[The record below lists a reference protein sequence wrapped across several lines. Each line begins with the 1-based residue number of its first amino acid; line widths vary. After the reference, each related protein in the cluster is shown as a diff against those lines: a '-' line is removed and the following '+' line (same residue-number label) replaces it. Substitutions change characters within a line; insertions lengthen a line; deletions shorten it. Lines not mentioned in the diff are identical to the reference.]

1 MIEKVHEIFLD
12 FESEIAELEARIN
25 ELRHVSNVKGTKILD
40 EISNLE
46 FKTKKLLK
54 AKYSSLSPWQR
65 VQVARHP
72 ERPHFIDYISGIFEN
87 FQELNGDRNFGQDD
101 AIIGGLASLDGQS
114 VMIIGQEKGN
124 DTNSRIKRN
133 FGMARPEGYRKSIR
147 LMNLAN
153 KFNLP
158 ILTFVDTAGAYPGVG
173 AEQRG
178 QSEAIASSIK
188 TCLSVDVPLISIII
202 GEGGSGGAV
211 AIATGD
217 RVLMLENSV
226 YSVISPEGCASI
238 LWQKEGFDEIA
249 ANSLKLTSSDL
260 VKLNVIDEVISEPL
274 GGAHRDI
281 DKTIENVKQS
291 LVKNLKELNSSKNT
305 NLLSLRRKKY
315 LKYGSTL
322 RV

>member
-1 MIEKVHEIFLD
+1 MKFFLD
-12 FESEIAELEARIN
+12 FEAEIAELEARIN
-25 ELRHVSNVKGTKILD
+25 ELRHVSNVKGSKILD

-72 ERPHFIDYISGIFEN
+72 ERPHFIDYISGIFED

-101 AIIGGLASLDGQS
+101 AIIGGLASLEGQS

-124 DTNSRIKRN
+124 DTSSRIKRN

-188 TCLSVDVPLISIII
+188 TCLSVEVPLISIII

-260 VKLNVIDEVISEPL
+260 VKLNVIDEVVSEPL
-274 GGAHRDI
+274 GGAHRDV

-291 LVKNLKELNSSKNT
+291 LVKNLKELNSSKHT
-305 NLLSLRRKKY
+305 SLLSLRREKY
-315 LKYGSTL
+315 LKYGSIL
-322 RV
+322 RVS

>member
-1 MIEKVHEIFLD
+1 MKFFLD
-12 FESEIAELEARIN
+12 FEAEIAEMEARIN

-54 AKYSSLSPWQR
+54 AKYSALSPWQR

-87 FQELNGDRNFGQDD
+87 FEELNGDRNFGQDD
-101 AIIGGLASLDGQS
+101 AIIGGLASINGQS

-124 DTNSRIKRN
+124 DTTSRIKRN

-147 LMNLAN
+147 LMKLAN

-260 VKLNVIDEVISEPL
+260 IKLKVIDEIISEPI
-274 GGAHRDI
+274 GGAHRDA
-281 DKTIENVKQS
+281 DTTIENVKQS
-291 LVKNLKELNSSKNT
+291 ILKNLKELNGDKNSS
-305 NLLSLRRKKY
+305 LLLLRRKKY

>member
-1 MIEKVHEIFLD
+1 MKFFLD
-12 FESEIAELEARIN
+12 FESEVAELEARIH

-153 KFNLP
+153 RFNLP

-238 LWQKEGFDEIA
+238 LWQKDGFDEIA
-249 ANSLKLTSSDL
+249 ANSLKLTASDL

-274 GGAHRDI
+274 GGAHRNI

-291 LVKNLKELNSSKNT
+291 LVKNLKELKSKKNT

>member
-1 MIEKVHEIFLD
+1 MKFFLD

>member
-1 MIEKVHEIFLD
+1 MKFFLD
-12 FESEIAELEARIN
+12 FEAEIAELEARIN

-72 ERPHFIDYISGIFEN
+72 ERPHFIDYISGIFEE
-87 FQELNGDRNFGQDD
+87 FQELSGDRNFGQDD
-101 AIIGGLASLDGQS
+101 AIIGGLASLYGES

-124 DTNSRIKRN
+124 DTTSRIKRN

-238 LWQKEGFDEIA
+238 LWQKDGFDEIA

-260 VKLNVIDEVISEPL
+260 VKLNVIDEVIAEPL

-305 NLLSLRRKKY
+305 SLLSLRRKKY

>member
-1 MIEKVHEIFLD
+1 MKFFLD
-12 FESEIAELEARIN
+12 FEAEIAELEARIN

-72 ERPHFIDYISGIFEN
+72 ERPHFIDYISGIFED
-87 FQELNGDRNFGQDD
+87 FQELSGDRNFGQDD
-101 AIIGGLASLDGQS
+101 AIIGGLASFYGES

-238 LWQKEGFDEIA
+238 LWQKDGFDEIA
-249 ANSLKLTSSDL
+249 ANNLKLTSSDL
-260 VKLNVIDEVISEPL
+260 VKLNVIDEVIAEPL

>member
-1 MIEKVHEIFLD
+1 MKFFLD
-12 FESEIAELEARIN
+12 FEAEIAELEARIN

-72 ERPHFIDYISGIFEN
+72 ERPHFIDYISGIFED
-87 FQELNGDRNFGQDD
+87 FQELSGDRNFGQDD
-101 AIIGGLASLDGQS
+101 AIIGGLASFDGQS

-188 TCLSVDVPLISIII
+188 TCLSVNVPLISIII

-260 VKLNVIDEVISEPL
+260 VKLNVIDEVIAEPL

>member
-1 MIEKVHEIFLD
+1 MKFFLD
-12 FESEIAELEARIN
+12 FESEIAKLEARIN

-40 EISNLE
+40 EITSLE

-54 AKYSSLSPWQR
+54 AKYSSLSPWQK

-158 ILTFVDTAGAYPGVG
+158 ILTFVDTAGA
-173 AEQRG
+173 
-178 QSEAIASSIK
+178 
-188 TCLSVDVPLISIII
+188 CLLYTSD
-202 GEGGSGGAV
+202 A
-211 AIATGD
+211 A
-217 RVLMLENSV
+217 
-226 YSVISPEGCASI
+226 
-238 LWQKEGFDEIA
+238 DE
-249 ANSLKLTSSDL
+249 
-260 VKLNVIDEVISEPL
+260 
-274 GGAHRDI
+274 
-281 DKTIENVKQS
+281 
-291 LVKNLKELNSSKNT
+291 
-305 NLLSLRRKKY
+305 
-315 LKYGSTL
+315 
-322 RV
+322 

>member
-1 MIEKVHEIFLD
+1 MKFFLD
-12 FESEIAELEARIN
+12 FESEIAEIEAKIN

-87 FQELNGDRNFGQDD
+87 FEELNGDRNFGQDD
-101 AIIGGLASLDGQS
+101 AIIGGLASLDGKS

-124 DTNSRIKRN
+124 DTSSRIKRN
-133 FGMARPEGYRKSIR
+133 FGMAKPEGYRKSIR

-153 KFNLP
+153 RFGLP
-158 ILTFVDTAGAYPGVG
+158 IITFVDTAGAYPGVG

-188 TCLSVDVPLISIII
+188 TCLSVNVPLISLII

-238 LWQKEGFDEIA
+238 LWQKEGYDEVA

-260 VKLNVIDEVISEPL
+260 IKLKVIDEIISEPI
-274 GGAHRDI
+274 GGAHRDVDTTI
-281 DKTIENVKQS
+281 DNVKQI
-291 LVKNLKELNSSKNT
+291 LVKNLKEINSNNNQ
-305 NLLSLRRKKY
+305 NLLDLRRKKY

>member
-1 MIEKVHEIFLD
+1 MKFFLD
-12 FESEIAELEARIN
+12 FESEIAQLEARIN

-72 ERPHFIDYISGIFEN
+72 ERPHFIDYISGIFED

-124 DTNSRIKRN
+124 DTSSRIKRN

-158 ILTFVDTAGAYPGVG
+158 ILTFIDTAGAYPGVG

-188 TCLSVDVPLISIII
+188 TCLGVDVPLISIII

-281 DKTIENVKQS
+281 DKTIENVKKS
-291 LVKNLKELNSSKNT
+291 LVKNLKELTSSKHT
-305 NLLSLRRKKY
+305 SLLSLRRKKY

>member
-1 MIEKVHEIFLD
+1 MKFFLD
-12 FESEIAELEARIN
+12 FEAEIAELEARIN
-25 ELRHVSNVKGTKILD
+25 ELRHVSNVKGSKILD

-188 TCLSVDVPLISIII
+188 TCLSVEVPLISIII

-260 VKLNVIDEVISEPL
+260 VKLNVIDEVVGEPI

-291 LVKNLKELNSSKNT
+291 LVKNLKDLNSNKHS

-315 LKYGSTL
+315 LKYGSTF

>member
-1 MIEKVHEIFLD
+1 MKFFLD
-12 FESEIAELEARIN
+12 FEAEIAEMEARIN

-72 ERPHFIDYISGIFEN
+72 ERPHFIDYINGIFEN

-101 AIIGGLASLDGQS
+101 AIIGGLATLDGQS

-124 DTNSRIKRN
+124 DTDSRIKRN
-133 FGMARPEGYRKSIR
+133 FGMARPEGYRKSTR

-238 LWQKEGFDEIA
+238 LWQKDGFDEIA
-249 ANSLKLTSSDL
+249 ANNLKLTSSDL
-260 VKLNVIDEVISEPL
+260 VKLNVIDEVIAEPL

>member
-1 MIEKVHEIFLD
+1 M
-12 FESEIAELEARIN
+12 
-25 ELRHVSNVKGTKILD
+25 
-40 EISNLE
+40 
-46 FKTKKLLK
+46 
-54 AKYSSLSPWQR
+54 
-65 VQVARHP
+65 
-72 ERPHFIDYISGIFEN
+72 
-87 FQELNGDRNFGQDD
+87 NGDRNFGQDD

-291 LVKNLKELNSSKNT
+291 LVKNLKDLNSSKIQT
-305 NLLSLRRKKY
+305 YY
-315 LKYGSTL
+315 L
-322 RV
+322 

>member
-1 MIEKVHEIFLD
+1 MKFFLD
-12 FESEIAELEARIN
+12 FEAEIAELEARIN

-202 GEGGSGGAV
+202 GEGGFGGAV

-291 LVKNLKELNSSKNT
+291 LLKNLKELNSSKNT
-305 NLLSLRRKKY
+305 SLLSLRRKKY

>member
-1 MIEKVHEIFLD
+1 MQDI
-12 FESEIAELEARIN
+12 
-25 ELRHVSNVKGTKILD
+25 
-40 EISNLE
+40 
-46 FKTKKLLK
+46 
-54 AKYSSLSPWQR
+54 
-65 VQVARHP
+65 P

-291 LVKNLKELNSSKNT
+291 LVKNLKELNSSKHT

>member
-1 MIEKVHEIFLD
+1 MKFFLD
-12 FESEIAELEARIN
+12 FEAEIAELEARIN
-25 ELRHVSNVKGTKILD
+25 ELRHVSNVKGSKILD

-101 AIIGGLASLDGQS
+101 AIIGGLATLDGQS

-188 TCLSVDVPLISIII
+188 TCLSVEVPLISIII

-260 VKLNVIDEVISEPL
+260 VKLNVIDEVISEPI

-291 LVKNLKELNSSKNT
+291 LVKNLKDLNSNKHS

-315 LKYGSTL
+315 LKYGSTF

>member
-1 MIEKVHEIFLD
+1 MKFFLD
-12 FESEIAELEARIN
+12 FEAEIAEMEARIN

-54 AKYSSLSPWQR
+54 AKYSALSPWQR

-87 FQELNGDRNFGQDD
+87 FEELNGDRNFGQDD
-101 AIIGGLASLDGQS
+101 AIIGGLASLNGQS

-124 DTNSRIKRN
+124 DTTSRIKRN

-147 LMNLAN
+147 LMKLAN

-260 VKLNVIDEVISEPL
+260 IKLKVIDEIISEPI
-274 GGAHRDI
+274 GGAHRDA
-281 DKTIENVKQS
+281 DTTIENVKQS
-291 LVKNLKELNSSKNT
+291 ILKNLKELNGDKNSS
-305 NLLSLRRKKY
+305 LLSLRRKKY

>member
-1 MIEKVHEIFLD
+1 MKFFLD

-72 ERPHFIDYISGIFEN
+72 ERPHFIDYISGIFED
-87 FQELNGDRNFGQDD
+87 FQELSGDRNFGQDD
-101 AIIGGLASLDGQS
+101 AIIGGLASFYGES

-238 LWQKEGFDEIA
+238 LWQKDGFDEIA

-260 VKLNVIDEVISEPL
+260 VKLNVIDEVIAEPL

-281 DKTIENVKQS
+281 DKTLENVKQS

>member
-1 MIEKVHEIFLD
+1 MKFFLD
-12 FESEIAELEARIN
+12 FEAEIAELEARIN
-25 ELRHVSNVKGTKILD
+25 ELRHVSNVKGSKILD

-101 AIIGGLASLDGQS
+101 AIIGGLATLDGQS

-188 TCLSVDVPLISIII
+188 TCLSVEVPLISIII

-260 VKLNVIDEVISEPL
+260 VKLNVIDEVISEPI

-291 LVKNLKELNSSKNT
+291 LVKNLKDLNSNKHS

-315 LKYGSTL
+315 LKYGSTY

>member
-1 MIEKVHEIFLD
+1 MKFFLD
-12 FESEIAELEARIN
+12 FESEIAELEAKIN

-72 ERPHFIDYISGIFEN
+72 ERPHFIDYISGVFED

-124 DTNSRIKRN
+124 DTSSRIKRN

-188 TCLSVDVPLISIII
+188 TCLGVDVPLISIII

-281 DKTIENVKQS
+281 DKTIVNVKKS
-291 LVKNLKELNSSKNT
+291 LVKNLKELNSSKHT

>member
-1 MIEKVHEIFLD
+1 MKFFLD

-260 VKLNVIDEVISEPL
+260 VKLNVIDEVINEPL

-291 LVKNLKELNSSKNT
+291 LVKNLKELNSSKHT
-305 NLLSLRRKKY
+305 SLLSLRRKKY

>member
-1 MIEKVHEIFLD
+1 MKFFLD

-25 ELRHVSNVKGTKILD
+25 ELRHVSNVKGNKILD

-114 VMIIGQEKGN
+114 LMIIGQEKGN
-124 DTNSRIKRN
+124 DTTSRIKRN

-147 LMNLAN
+147 LMNLAD

-158 ILTFVDTAGAYPGVG
+158 IITFVDTAGAYPGVG

-188 TCLSVDVPLISIII
+188 TCLSVEVPLISIII

-238 LWQKEGFDEIA
+238 LWQKEGYDEIA

-260 VKLNVIDEVISEPL
+260 VKLNVVDEVISEPI
-274 GGAHRDI
+274 GGAHRDC
-281 DKTIENVKQS
+281 DETIENVKQS
-291 LVKNLKELNSSKNT
+291 LVKNLKELNSRKNSS
-305 NLLSLRRKKY
+305 LLDLRRKKY
-315 LKYGSTL
+315 LKYGSAL

>member
-1 MIEKVHEIFLD
+1 MKFFLD
-12 FESEIAELEARIN
+12 FESEIAELETRIN

-72 ERPHFIDYISGIFEN
+72 ERPHFIDYISGIFED
-87 FQELNGDRNFGQDD
+87 FQELSGDRNFGQDD
-101 AIIGGLASLDGQS
+101 AIIGGLASLYGES

-124 DTNSRIKRN
+124 DTTSRIKRN

-238 LWQKEGFDEIA
+238 LWQKDGFDEIA

-260 VKLNVIDEVISEPL
+260 VKLNVIDEVIAEPL

-305 NLLSLRRKKY
+305 SLLSLRRKKY

>member
-1 MIEKVHEIFLD
+1 MKFFLD
-12 FESEIAELEARIN
+12 FEAEIAELEARIN
-25 ELRHVSNVKGTKILD
+25 ELRHVSNVKGSKILD

-101 AIIGGLASLDGQS
+101 AIIGGLATLDGQS

-188 TCLSVDVPLISIII
+188 TCLSVEVPLISIII

-249 ANSLKLTSSDL
+249 ANNLKLTSSDL

-281 DKTIENVKQS
+281 DKTIENVKLS
-291 LVKNLKELNSSKNT
+291 LLKNLKELNSSKHSS
-305 NLLSLRRKKY
+305 LLSFRRKKY

>member
-1 MIEKVHEIFLD
+1 MKFFLD
-12 FESEIAELEARIN
+12 FEAEVAELEARIN

-54 AKYSSLSPWQR
+54 AKYSALSPWQR

-72 ERPHFIDYISGIFEN
+72 ERPHFIDYISGIFED
-87 FQELNGDRNFGQDD
+87 FQELSGDRNFGQDD
-101 AIIGGLASLDGQS
+101 AIIGGLASFYGES

-158 ILTFVDTAGAYPGVG
+158 ILTFIDTAGAYPGVG

-238 LWQKEGFDEIA
+238 LWQKDGFDEIA

-260 VKLNVIDEVISEPL
+260 VKLNVIDEVIAEPL

-281 DKTIENVKQS
+281 DKTLENVKQS

>member
-1 MIEKVHEIFLD
+1 MKFFLD
-12 FESEIAELEARIN
+12 FEAEIAELEARIN

-72 ERPHFIDYISGIFEN
+72 ERPHFIDYISGIFED
-87 FQELNGDRNFGQDD
+87 FQELSGDRNFGQDD
-101 AIIGGLASLDGQS
+101 AIIGGLASFYGES

-238 LWQKEGFDEIA
+238 LWQKDGYDEIA

-260 VKLNVIDEVISEPL
+260 VKLNVIDEVIAEPL

-281 DKTIENVKQS
+281 DKTLENVKQS
-291 LVKNLKELNSSKNT
+291 LLKNLKELNSSKNT

>member
-1 MIEKVHEIFLD
+1 MKFFLD
-12 FESEIAELEARIN
+12 FESEIAELEARIH

-101 AIIGGLASLDGQS
+101 AIIGGLASLDDQS

-249 ANSLKLTSSDL
+249 ANSLKLTTNDL

-274 GGAHRDI
+274 GGAHRDV

-291 LVKNLKELNSSKNT
+291 LVRNLKDLISSKHT
-305 NLLSLRRKKY
+305 SLLSLRRKKY

>member
-1 MIEKVHEIFLD
+1 MKFFLE

-72 ERPHFIDYISGIFEN
+72 ERPHFIDYINGIFEN
-87 FQELNGDRNFGQDD
+87 FQELSGDRNFGQDD

-133 FGMARPEGYRKSIR
+133 FGMAKPEGYRKSIR

-188 TCLSVDVPLISIII
+188 TCLSVEVPLISIII

-249 ANSLKLTSSDL
+249 ADSLKLTSNDL

-291 LVKNLKELNSSKNT
+291 LVKNLKDLNSSKNT
-305 NLLSLRRKKY
+305 SFLSLRRKKY

>member
-1 MIEKVHEIFLD
+1 MKFFLD

-87 FQELNGDRNFGQDD
+87 FEELNGDRNFGQDD
-101 AIIGGLASLDGQS
+101 AIIGGLASLDGKS

-124 DTNSRIKRN
+124 DTSSRIKRN
-133 FGMARPEGYRKSIR
+133 FGMAKPEGYRKSIR

-153 KFNLP
+153 KFSLP
-158 ILTFVDTAGAYPGVG
+158 IITFVDTAGAYPGVG

-188 TCLSVDVPLISIII
+188 TCLSVNVPLISVII

-238 LWQKEGFDEIA
+238 LWQKEGYDEIA

-260 VKLNVIDEVISEPL
+260 IKLKVIDEIISEPI
-274 GGAHRDI
+274 GGAHRDADI
-281 DKTIENVKQS
+281 AIENVKQS
-291 LVKNLKELNSSKNT
+291 LLKNLSELNSNKNRD
-305 NLLSLRRKKY
+305 LLYLRRKKY

>member
-1 MIEKVHEIFLD
+1 MKFFLD
-12 FESEIAELEARIN
+12 FEAEIAELEARIN
-25 ELRHVSNVKGTKILD
+25 ELRHISNVKGTKILD

-72 ERPHFIDYISGIFEN
+72 ERPHFIDYISGIFED
-87 FQELNGDRNFGQDD
+87 FQELSGDRNFGQDD
-101 AIIGGLASLDGQS
+101 AIIGGLASFYGES

-133 FGMARPEGYRKSIR
+133 FGMAKPEGYRKSIR

-188 TCLSVDVPLISIII
+188 TCLSVDVPLISVII

-238 LWQKEGFDEIA
+238 LWQKDGFDEIA
-249 ANSLKLTSSDL
+249 ANSLKLTSSNL
-260 VKLNVIDEVISEPL
+260 VKLNVIDEVIAEPL

-281 DKTIENVKQS
+281 DKTLENVKQS
-291 LVKNLKELNSSKNT
+291 LLKNLKELNSSKNT